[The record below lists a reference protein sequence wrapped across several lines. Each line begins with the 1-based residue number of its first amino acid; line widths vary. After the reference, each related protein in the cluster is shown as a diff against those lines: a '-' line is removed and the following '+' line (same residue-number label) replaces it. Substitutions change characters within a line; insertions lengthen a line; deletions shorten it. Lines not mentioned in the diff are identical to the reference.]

1 MGGYS
6 AFMVTPPKMS
16 KTGFARGSFENT
28 NCATPKNWVVTEML
42 TKRIFAPKNTT
53 LTIFGGWPARPNGG
67 VILYRYYRTFFR
79 RKGK

>member
-28 NCATPKNWVVTEML
+28 NCATPKNCVVTEML
-42 TKRIFAPKNTT
+42 TKRIFPPK
-53 LTIFGGWPARPNGG
+53 IPH
-67 VILYRYYRTFFR
+67 
-79 RKGK
+79 